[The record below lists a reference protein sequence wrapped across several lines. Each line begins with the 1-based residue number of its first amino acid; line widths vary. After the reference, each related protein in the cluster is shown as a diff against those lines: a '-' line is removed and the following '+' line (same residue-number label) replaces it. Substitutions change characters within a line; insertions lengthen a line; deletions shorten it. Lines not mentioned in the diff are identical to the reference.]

1 LTFVQET
8 NSSHIHGLSISK
20 RRLTHTH
27 SDTHTHTLI
36 PVQCQ
41 NKFRATGGGTI
52 SSYGTQNG
60 VWDVHTHTHTHTQTH
75 TTRAGEKRLPHCR
88 AQLPGVRSY
97 PPPPPDKGGG
107 GETRSTWLEPE
118 RGRQHHQKSPRTV
131 LQSRREEGKAT
142 RDTREHSSQGSSPG
156 RHQR

>member
-1 LTFVQET
+1 MGYLSV
-8 NSSHIHGLSISK
+8 NDGLH
-20 RRLTHTH
+20 THTV
-27 SDTHTHTLI
+27 THTHTHLFPYSAKI
-36 PVQCQ
+36 NSVRQEGGQ
-41 NKFRATGGGTI
+41 FHHTGHRTASGTF
-52 SSYGTQNG
+52 T
-60 VWDVHTHTHTHTQTH
+60 HTHTHTHKH
-75 TTRAGEKRLPHCR
+75 TPLGQGKSAFLTAARTCPEYGHTPSPPRRADR
-88 AQLPGVRSY
+88 QV
-97 PPPPPDKGGG
+97 

>member
-1 LTFVQET
+1 MGYLSV
-8 NSSHIHGLSISK
+8 NDGLHTHTV
-20 RRLTHTH
+20 THTH
-27 SDTHTHTLI
+27 KLI
-36 PVQCQ
+36 PGQFQ
-41 NKFRATGGGTI
+41 NRFRATGGGTI

-60 VWDVHTHTHTHTQTH
+60 VWDVHTHTHTHTHTNTH
-75 TTRAGEKRLPHCR
+75 HSGRGKAPSSLPRAP
-88 AQLPGVRSY
+88 ARSTVTPPR
-97 PPPPPDKGGG
+97 PPPPRPQTSG